1 MVNDSPADPQGRS
14 RGVSRRG
21 LFGALARPFTRPKP
35 EVQEVEHASQED
47 GEPRIAIIQGRFC
60 IAYQGGMC
68 FTCSEQ
74 CPEEGAITL
83 DKGIPTVHADLC
95 TGCGICHDLCPAP
108 RNAILVAK
116 PPPTNHG
123 LSGPDDKP
131 TRYF

>member
-1 MVNDSPADPQGRS
+1 M
-14 RGVSRRG
+14 SRRG
-21 LFGALARPFTRPKP
+21 LFEALARPFARRKP
-35 EVQEVEHASQED
+35 GAEEKQPAPAD
-47 GEPRIAIIQGRFC
+47 GGGPRVAIIQGRFC

-95 TGCGICHDLCPAP
+95 TGCGVCHDLCPAP

-116 PPPTNHG
+116 PPPTSHG
-123 LSGPDDKP
+123 LSSPDEKP
-131 TRYF
+131 VRYF